1 MNKLKNI
8 NLFIINLIFGFLILL
23 SYIILIPLILKKGI
37 KMNRLWGG
45 ITGNYRI
52 MYYISILI
60 TAISY
65 IYIIY
70 RYSKIEIINNKLI
83 YTGTIIFLVSSIAWT
98 LSLYGYFVKKM
109 SVMLISMCLN
119 FVVVGTSLILIQ
131 SFLYNK
137 ELILKICSVIL
148 LFQTLIMDGIIYSIS
163 FYKNEMN

>member
-1 MNKLKNI
+1 
-8 NLFIINLIFGFLILL
+8 
-23 SYIILIPLILKKGI
+23 
-37 KMNRLWGG
+37 
-45 ITGNYRI
+45 
-52 MYYISILI
+52 
-60 TAISY
+60 
-65 IYIIY
+65 
-70 RYSKIEIINNKLI
+70 
-83 YTGTIIFLVSSIAWT
+83 
-98 LSLYGYFVKKM
+98 M